1 MAETFLRPQWLR
13 GRTTRQAHVSLPA
26 GTYEEEHGR
35 HAFKGRASQLYRT
48 HPPTAWI
55 RIEGDLR
62 PRALDLNRLG
72 AADQADPAAAWQP
85 LLWNE
90 DVGIYLSRLSEPVPY
105 FLRDAD
111 GDLCYFV
118 HRGEGV
124 LETDYGPLRFQVG
137 DYLIVPKGTTH
148 RLVPETR
155 DNFFYIVEGRGE
167 LRLPDRGILGRH
179 ALFDPAVLDVPEP
192 DPHEEEGEFVV
203 RVKRDRRYTTLVY
216 PFHPLDVVGWKGDL
230 CPVRL
235 NVADFRPVVSPRY
248 HLPPSVHVTWQ
259 CDGFE
264 VCTFAPRPA
273 ETGDP
278 TALRAPFYHSNI
290 DNDEVLFYHRG
301 QFFSRA
307 GIGEGF
313 ITHHPQ
319 GIHHGP
325 QPAALEAAKTKEFHD
340 EYAVMVEAERPLTVA
355 DALLAAEVDGYA
367 TSWARGLGLVR

>member
-1 MAETFLRPQWLR
+1 MAGLAFQPQWVR
-13 GRTTRQAHVSLPA
+13 GQATRQAHVGLPE

-35 HAFKGRASQLYRT
+35 HAFKGRASHLYRT
-48 HPPTAWI
+48 HPPTAWV
-55 RIEGDLR
+55 RVEGDFR
-62 PRALDLNRLG
+62 PRAFDLNALR
-72 AADQADPAAAWQP
+72 AADQADPSAGWEL

-90 DVGIYLSRLSEPVPY
+90 DVAICVSTLSQPMPY
-105 FLRDAD
+105 YLRDAD

-118 HRGEGV
+118 HRGQGT
-124 LETDYGPLRFQVG
+124 LETDYGPLKFSRG
-137 DYLIVPKGTTH
+137 DYLVVPKGTTH
-148 RLVPETR
+148 RLVP
-155 DNFFYIVEGRGE
+155 DGGDSFFYIIEGRGE

-179 ALFDPAVLDVPEP
+179 ALFDPAVIETPDP
-192 DPHEEEGEFVV
+192 DPHTEQGEFIV

-230 CPVRL
+230 CPMRL

-248 HLPPSVHVTWQ
+248 HLPPSVHVTWEG
-259 CDGFE
+259 DGFE
-264 VCTFAPRPA
+264 IGTFAPRPL

-278 TALRAPFYHSNI
+278 TALRVPFFHANI

-319 GIHHGP
+319 GLHHGP
-325 QPAALEAAKTKEFHD
+325 QPQSIQASKTKESTD
-340 EYAVMVEAERPLTVA
+340 EYAVMVEAERPLRVEPA
-355 DALLAAEVDGYA
+355 ALAVEVEGYA
-367 TSWARGLGLVR
+367 TSWARGLGLVT